1 MSAPLYLLPS
11 PLGEADFSLLF
22 PPFNLEIINNID
34 HYIVEELR
42 TARRLLRKMNIKKSI
57 EELSFS
63 LLNEHTKNANLN
75 EYLMPCLEGKNM
87 GLLSEAGTPCI
98 ADPGSSIVAKAH
110 QLGIEVIP
118 LIGPNSIMLALMAS
132 GFNGQ
137 HFTFNGYLPI
147 DRQKR
152 ESEIRFLETLL
163 KKNGYTQIF
172 IETPY
177 RNNHVLDSILTI
189 CAPET
194 QLCIACNL
202 ATSEQWVKSQSVS
215 RWRKE
220 KIDLYKKPVVF
231 LLGRIS

>member
-1 MSAPLYLLPS
+1 MTAPLYLLPA
-11 PLGEADFSLLF
+11 PLGETNFNILF

-42 TARRLLRKMNIKKSI
+42 TARRLLRKMNINKPI
-57 EELSFS
+57 DQLSFS
-63 LLNEHTKNANLN
+63 LLNEHTKNVNLN
-75 EYLMPCLEGKNM
+75 EYLTPCLEGKNM

-98 ADPGSSIVAKAH
+98 ADPGNSVVAKAH

-137 HFTFNGYLPI
+137 YFSFHGYLPV
-147 DRQKR
+147 DRNQR
-152 ESEIRFLETLL
+152 ESEIRFLESLL
-163 KKNGYTQIF
+163 KKNGQTQIF

-177 RNNHVLDSILTI
+177 RNNHLLDSILSV

-194 QLCIACNL
+194 RLCVACQL
-202 ATSEQWVKSQSVS
+202 ATPEQWIKSQSIS
-215 RWRKE
+215 KWQKE
-220 KIDLYKKPVVF
+220 KIDLHKKPVVF
-231 LLGRIS
+231 LLGR

>member
-1 MSAPLYLLPS
+1 MSAPLYLLPA
-11 PLGEADFSLLF
+11 PLGEADFNLLF
-22 PPFNLEIINNID
+22 PPFNQEIINSID

-42 TARRLLRKMNIKKSI
+42 TARRLLRKMNINKPI
-57 EELSFS
+57 EELSFT

-75 EYLMPCLEGKNM
+75 EYLTPCLEGKNM

-98 ADPGSSIVAKAH
+98 ADPGSSVVAKAH

-137 HFTFNGYLPI
+137 HFAFHGYLPV
-147 DRQKR
+147 DRNQR
-152 ESEIRFLETLL
+152 ETEIRFLESLL
-163 KKNGYTQIF
+163 KKNGQTQIF

-177 RNNHVLDSILTI
+177 RNNHVLDSILTV

-194 QLCIACNL
+194 RLCVACQL
-202 ATSEQWVKSQSVS
+202 ATPEQWVKSQSVS
-215 RWRKE
+215 KWRKE
-220 KIDLYKKPVVF
+220 NVDLHKKPVVF
-231 LLGRIS
+231 LLGR

>member
-1 MSAPLYLLPS
+1 MPAPLYLLPA
-11 PLGEADFSLLF
+11 PLGEADFNTLF
-22 PPFNLEIINNID
+22 PSFNLEIINSIE

-42 TARRLLRKMNIKKSI
+42 TARRLLRKMNIHKPI
-57 EELSFS
+57 EQLSFT

-75 EYLMPCLEGKNM
+75 EYLTPCLEGKNM

-98 ADPGSSIVAKAH
+98 ADPGSSVVAKAH

-137 HFTFNGYLPI
+137 HFAFHGYLPV
-147 DRQKR
+147 DRNQR
-152 ESEIRFLETLL
+152 ETEIRFLESLL
-163 KKNGYTQIF
+163 KKNGQTQIF

-177 RNNHVLDSILTI
+177 RNNHVLDSILTV

-194 QLCIACNL
+194 RLCVACQL
-202 ATSEQWVKSQSVS
+202 ATPEQWVKSQSVS
-215 RWRKE
+215 KWRKE
-220 KIDLYKKPVVF
+220 NVDLHKKPVVF
-231 LLGRIS
+231 LLGR

>member
-1 MSAPLYLLPS
+1 MSAPLYLLPA
-11 PLGEADFSLLF
+11 PLGETDFGSLF
-22 PPFNLEIINNID
+22 PPFNLEIINSIN

-42 TARRLLRKMNIKKSI
+42 TARRLLRKMNINKPI
-57 EELSFS
+57 EELSFQ
-63 LLNEHTKNANLN
+63 LLNEHSKNINLN
-75 EYLMPCLEGKNM
+75 EYLEPCLADNPM

-98 ADPGSSIVAKAH
+98 ADPGNSVVAKAH

-137 HFTFNGYLPI
+137 QFTFNGYLPV
-147 DRQKR
+147 DRNQR
-152 ESEIRFLETLL
+152 ETEIRFLESLL

-177 RNNHVLDSILTI
+177 RNNHILDSILTV

-194 QLCIACNL
+194 RLCVACQIA
-202 ATSEQWVKSQSVS
+202 TPEQWIKSQSVS
-215 RWRKE
+215 KWRKE
-220 KIDLYKKPVVF
+220 KINLHKKPVVF
-231 LLGRIS
+231 LLGR